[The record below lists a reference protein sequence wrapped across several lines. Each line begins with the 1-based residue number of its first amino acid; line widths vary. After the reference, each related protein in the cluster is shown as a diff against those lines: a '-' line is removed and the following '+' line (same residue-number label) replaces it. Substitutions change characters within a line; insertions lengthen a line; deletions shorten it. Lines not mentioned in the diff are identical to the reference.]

1 MAKGKG
7 IFRFSQDLGE
17 KIDLLIQSGLFETR
31 AEAIREAIRL
41 LLREY
46 GVPLRVQNPGKK
58 RTVTVS

>member
-1 MAKGKG
+1 MPKGKG

-58 RTVTVS
+58 